1 MFDPHFSAESGRFLT
16 SVWAK
21 FRTSLNAKFASD
33 AVSATQGT
41 DLHQIWNNCTV
52 TTNPEPA
59 LRAQSALKPTIL
71 KNRDFSRTILGICMS
86 TVLAVGVGFGVPG
99 TVIAYL
105 ILAIF
110 FIPGW
115 PHLLDLTNRHAP
127 RLILGLTTVAC
138 AAAAAFGSVEQS
150 ALVAVG
156 AVMASFVGEM
166 LRKDGRIRLVEQI
179 SGTIAGVMVLVA
191 GSMWIHLAKIDVG
204 TQITI
209 CIAISIAV
217 AALILSFKTP
227 NARPVAVFNSI
238 VFAAGTSLI
247 LGFNVFAGIFAGA
260 GVGMSYLL
268 VRRSLANEPADTRLR
283 AGISRTLLPHLVLGI
298 IGYVTM
304 LMLGS

>member
-1 MFDPHFSAESGRFLT
+1 MRKAVDCRCRCGQNLLPAFSTNLGAG
-16 SVWAK
+16 A
-21 FRTSLNAKFASD
+21 A
-33 AVSATQGT
+33 SATQGT
-41 DLHQIWNNCTV
+41 DLPQICNNCTV

-71 KNRDFSRTILGICMS
+71 KNRDFSRAILGICMS
-86 TVLAVGVGFGVPG
+86 TVLALGVSFGVPG

-105 ILAIF
+105 ILASL

-127 RLILGLTTVAC
+127 RLILGLTTIAS
-138 AAAAAFGSVEQS
+138 AAAAAFGSVELS

-166 LRKDGRIRLVEQI
+166 LRKDGRVRLVEQI

-204 TQITI
+204 TRITI
-209 CIAISIAV
+209 SIAISIAV
-217 AALILSFKTP
+217 AALILSFRTP
-227 NARPVAVFNSI
+227 NARPVAVFNAI

-247 LGFNVFAGIFAGA
+247 LEFNVLAGIFAGA

-268 VRRSLANEPADTRLR
+268 VRRSLADEPADTRLR